1 MRRNQFQQNLGMLI
15 DSGLSQSKFGSSN
28 YSKIEKYQENSD
40 TKDVEQA
47 IYQGSPSV
55 N

>member
-1 MRRNQFQQNLGMLI
+1 MLI
-15 DSGLSQSKFGSSN
+15 DSGFVGSKSNSSE
-28 YSKIEKYQENSD
+28 YSKIEKYQDNIE

-47 IYQGSPSV
+47 IFEGSPSV

>member
-1 MRRNQFQQNLGMLI
+1 MLI
-15 DSGLSQSKFGSSN
+15 DSGFAGTKHNSTD
-28 YSKIEKYQENSD
+28 YSKIEKYQENTE

-47 IYQGSPSV
+47 IFQGSPSV